1 LHING
6 QTLFGMHGIGQCVDL
21 LYSVFKMFLELDI
34 DAIEYVNP
42 VIFYFNFVYVPS
54 VISV

>member
-1 LHING
+1 
-6 QTLFGMHGIGQCVDL
+6 M
-21 LYSVFKMFLELDI
+21 YSVFKLFLELDI

-42 VIFYFNFVYVPS
+42 IIFYFNFVYVPS